1 MRSNKNTSCVSPLR
15 QTAEVQRFRCARTVP
30 AAGCGLKP
38 ADSGDLAEV
47 LDIGYYSGEKCRK
60 VSNHVENRFHAQSWP
75 DTLRLGLVY
84 RRLPKNDKLKHVA
97 TARPLLLTRG
107 RTGCFDP

>member
-15 QTAEVQRFRCARTVP
+15 QTAEVQRFRCARQVP

-38 ADSGDLAEV
+38 GDSGDLAEV

-60 VSNHVENRFHAQSWP
+60 VSNHVENRFHAKSIARHTSAGTGFPKTTEKRQAKACRHRP
-75 DTLRLGLVY
+75 PP
-84 RRLPKNDKLKHVA
+84 LP
-97 TARPLLLTRG
+97 TR
-107 RTGCFDP
+107 